1 MKTYTK
7 IFFLFWV
14 DFPELLN
21 CLSFTKRGLPFVFT
35 PKIPHHRLPE
45 ILVCLWWG
53 RAVSALSS
61 DCQISRMGSLTHFL
75 THGLPLRALRPRSS
89 AINFI
94 FVYFSFWTLEST

>member
-1 MKTYTK
+1 MKIVLFEGINKEENPDVQKLSTDTK
-7 IFFLFWV
+7 NFFLFWV

-35 PKIPHHRLPE
+35 PKIPHNRLPE

-61 DCQISRMGSLTHFL
+61 DCQI
-75 THGLPLRALRPRSS
+75 
-89 AINFI
+89 
-94 FVYFSFWTLEST
+94 FSDG